1 MKKLV
6 LALVIGSFMV
16 GTAFAGIEEV
26 KEASR
31 SGDKASAITLANEII
46 ADPNASMGDKA
57 EAQLQI
63 GYSLTNPTEVMAAF
77 QKVRKDYPNEKHQ
90 NSIALFWIGE
100 SYRGLHKDSE
110 AQAAFLELLTA
121 YPKNYS
127 YASIALNRIDY
138 TLMSS
143 EDIVRL
149 SLGVWKA
156 NMPAT
161 PSNSGMISKVQNLI
175 AQYLPGI
182 TKDNLNITDVEE
194 AINAKWGE

>member
-16 GTAFAGIEEV
+16 GTAFAGMDEMLAAA
-26 KEASR
+26 K
-31 SGDKASAITLANEII
+31 SGDKASVITLANEII

-57 EAQLQI
+57 EAQLHI
-63 GYSLTNPTEVMAAF
+63 GYSLTNHTEAIAAF
-77 QKVRKDYPNEKHQ
+77 QKVRKDYPNEKIQ
-90 NSIALFWIGE
+90 NSKALFWIGE
-100 SYRGLHKDSE
+100 CYRGLHKDSE
-110 AQAAFLELLTA
+110 AQATFLELLTA
-121 YPKNYS
+121 YPKNYPLV
-127 YASIALNRIDY
+127 SIALDRIDY

-143 EDIVRL
+143 EEIVRL
-149 SLGVWKA
+149 SLSIWKA

-161 PSNSGMISKVQNLI
+161 LSNSGMISKVQNLI